1 MKKANLIAVLISGF
15 LISAAAWA
23 DDDMQSNACPPAYQA
38 QIDAEFGSSTNGTTT
53 SGITTCISN
62 HHHIRNVL
70 NMSTAVLNPKS
81 GINQTLNNASLLI
94 ANYKNVYGIVLG
106 DDFKLNIVAHF
117 QGGQFLLTDT
127 AYNAAHPGLTTG
139 NPSRAVVESL
149 LAQGVH
155 IYMCQNT
162 MRANAWKTPDL
173 IPGVEEVPAG
183 VVALFDFTQ
192 SGWAVITP

>member
-1 MKKANLIAVLISGF
+1 MNKANLIAVLISGF
-15 LISAAAWA
+15 LFSAAALA
-23 DDDMQSNACPPAYQA
+23 DDGAQNNVCPPAYQA
-38 QIDAEFGSSTNGTTT
+38 QIDTEFGSSTNGTTT
-53 SGITTCISN
+53 SAITTCISN

-81 GINQTLNNASLLI
+81 GINQTLNNASLMI
-94 ANYKNVYGIVLG
+94 ANYKNVYGITLG
-106 DDFKLNIVAHF
+106 DDFKLNVVAHF

-127 AYNAAHPGLTTG
+127 AYIATHPGATG
-139 NPSRAVVESL
+139 NPSRAMVESL

-155 IYMCQNT
+155 VYMCQNT

-173 IPGVEEVPAG
+173 IPGVEETPAG

-192 SGWAVITP
+192 SGWAVVTP